1 MDLFGPNALIPDEQN
16 IIFTMLK
23 QFDTKNPQI
32 KQFDTKN
39 PQIQK
44 IIFQSFQ
51 EKILFD

>member
-32 KQFDTKN
+32 
-39 PQIQK
+39 QK